1 MQCYVIWDMSS
12 GDELGS
18 YPAMNP
24 KAALDA
30 YARQKGYE
38 SFEIAVAVGEMSPDK
53 IVAEEI
59 ASVPWDRME
68 LVRPGCTKGIDRTNP
83 ERRAGILA
91 IAAANGASIAHLARI
106 ADAPYASIGDTVA
119 VGTRYGHKS
128 RGKAWARQGSS
139 SNPIWAKKS
148 GGTVYLTPGIWT
160 VGSDD
165 GFGRKETVEWTVSV
179 VAGVLIAE

>member
-1 MQCYVIWDMSS
+1 MYCYTIKDVTTNN
-12 GDELGS
+12 ELGR
-18 YPAMNP
+18 YPAMNST
-24 KAALDA
+24 AALDA
-30 YARQKGYE
+30 YAEQNGYTN
-38 SFEIAVAVGEMSPDK
+38 FEAAVVVGEMSLDK
-53 IVAEEI
+53 IIAEEI
-59 ASVPWDRME
+59 ASVPWDQME

-91 IAAANGASIAHLARI
+91 IAAANGASIADLALI

-128 RGKAWARQGSS
+128 RGKAWARQGSG
-139 SNPIWAKKS
+139 SNVVWARKS
-148 GGTVYLTPGIWT
+148 EGTVYLTPGIWT

>member
-1 MQCYVIWDMSS
+1 MQCYVIWDMTS

-38 SFEIAVAVGEMSPDK
+38 NFEIAVTVGEMSPDK

-83 ERRAGILA
+83 DRRAGILA
-91 IAAANGASIAHLARI
+91 IAAANGASIADLALI

-128 RGKAWARQGSS
+128 RGKAWARQGSEN
-139 SNPIWAKKS
+139 NPIWAKKS